1 MPLDA
6 PFRLG
11 PFTVDAAGG
20 LSPGTADRFPS
31 FRLCWRGQTVHARL
45 ANRAAGG
52 GALALRAVLG
62 RVRSTGQ
69 PGCPATAPRQS
80 AFAALRAL
88 PPLLP
93 GGWSAGLLPD
103 HRIWIETQEHMA
115 LPTGVERLVAQLA
128 LFLLRLA
135 PYLDWLAEGAG
146 FEPAAEP
153 FPAADAAGGGSR
165 NTWPG

>member
-1 MPLDA
+1 MPFDA

-11 PFTVDAAGG
+11 PFTVDASGR
-20 LSPGTADRFPS
+20 LSPGTAEHFPS
-31 FRLCWRGQTVHARL
+31 FHLRWRGQAVHARL
-45 ANRAAGG
+45 VRQEAGG
-52 GALALRAVLG
+52 GILALRAVLG

-69 PGCPATAPRQS
+69 PQSPATQPRQS

-93 GGWSAGLLPD
+93 EGWSAGLLPD
-103 HRIWIETQEHMA
+103 HRVWLEAQERIP
-115 LPTGVERLVAQLA
+115 LPAAVEHLVARLA

-146 FEPAAEP
+146 FEKVASG
-153 FPAADAAGGGSR
+153 DDSGGSR
-165 NTWPG
+165 NTCPG